1 MRNTLIAATI
11 AILLCSGAAEATN
24 APPDD
29 SIQSATAQQLYS
41 DYQKN
46 EVAADLQ
53 YKGKLVRVSGAISR
67 IGVDVLGDPFVM
79 LAVSAQFSG
88 VQLVFDKEWTKE
100 LAKLHIRDQINA
112 QLCVGAG
119 MVVGNPVLNCSLPAI
134 RGAQGVANTP
144 EQTNR
149 QADDGSPASSN
160 VVSIAE
166 GQCKTSTISRI
177 SHRLEA
183 NGAPIAGSGS
193 AVNLANGLY
202 LVSYEESKII
212 QGSKV
217 GDPVMA
223 CMVQT
228 EKSCPAARPS
238 SDEYVL
244 VNTRTRGFWSA
255 STSEHSCQGA

>member
-1 MRNTLIAATI
+1 MRNTLIAATL

-24 APPDD
+24 EPPSD

-53 YKGKLVRVSGAISR
+53 YKGKLVRVSGSISR
-67 IGVDVLGDPFVM
+67 IGVDVLGDPFVV
-79 LAVSAQFSG
+79 LAVSTQFSG

-100 LAKLHIRDQINA
+100 LAKLHVRDQINA

-119 MVVGNPVLNCSLPAI
+119 MVVENPILNCSLPAI
-134 RGAQGVANTP
+134 RGVQVAANASAQND
-144 EQTNR
+144 QY
-149 QADDGSPASSN
+149 ADDSLMSSN
-160 VVSIAE
+160 AVSITE
-166 GQCKTSTISRI
+166 GQCRTSTILKI
-177 SHRLEA
+177 SHRLES
-183 NGAPIAGSGS
+183 NGAPMVGSGS

-212 QGSKV
+212 QDSKI
-217 GDPVMA
+217 GDPVIA

-228 EKSCPAARPS
+228 EKSCPANRPS
-238 SDEYVL
+238 SDGYVL
-244 VNTRTRGFWSA
+244 INTRTHGFWSA
-255 STSEHSCQGA
+255 STSEHSCRGA